1 MNTWT
6 KPLQVSFYLLSGI
19 LVCSCGKAMVGRSAK
34 SHRYYYYTCNR
45 SCKQGREAC
54 DSRILP
60 KEKIERLMVDKDR
73 VKLYYNLPVPLDG
86 KKMETVGVLPIDNLG
101 ENFMQLIR
109 AVGIYHPNYK
119 LLTQSTGGVVLG
131 RALVEPGGFEPPTFA
146 MQTRRSPK

>member
-6 KPLQVSFYLLSGI
+6 KPQVSFYLLSGI